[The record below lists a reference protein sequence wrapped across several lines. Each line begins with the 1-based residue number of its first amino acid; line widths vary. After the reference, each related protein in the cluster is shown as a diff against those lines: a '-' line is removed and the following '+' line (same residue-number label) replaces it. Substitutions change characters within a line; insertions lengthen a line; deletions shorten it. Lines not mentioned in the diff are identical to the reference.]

1 MNPNDFTKMVKESEP
16 LWDGKFPSIATSAD
30 SGEPALR
37 PPTAKYDEKLW
48 AVGWTDG
55 ATGQPP
61 HHGIALIQAH
71 DAERNRELARR
82 LSEVTALAAANADAA
97 SKRIERRTEDLK
109 QTRAE
114 LTELEQRRRKDPH
127 EFSFST
133 GIFYVFIAAILLLSD
148 MPLSLSLVAEGF
160 NLPVKYELDSGE
172 TILLGQ
178 IFSPQWR
185 DVLRYLWQPI
195 ILAVG
200 IACLGIFFKIV
211 TDYFL
216 SSVEEAPSDP
226 RFTIAFKW
234 VRRVFFVLAF
244 ALMLGGL
251 WNVGTLRSRQQALNA
266 AVERRPATQSR
277 TRVAEDAVTRDARL
291 KQEQADKAIYDRE
304 ESVRAEAVDLWTNR
318 SFIAL
323 AITLPLIGG
332 ICFSVGAKRVQRF
345 LQLWTARVRC
355 AWQGVGIDRDR
366 KNQAVQKSSA
376 EFLTQELKR
385 LDSDGHEIDVTAL
398 RVYLHGYSRGY
409 AMPQKLEPNRSLYE
423 HCKAILQRWIA
434 TGVQDMTIDHS
445 HRFGRD
451 RQ

>member
-1 MNPNDFTKMVKESEP
+1 MNPNEFSKILENSEP
-16 LWDGKFPSIATSAD
+16 LWDGKFPSIATSG
-30 SGEPALR
+30 SNEPLLR

-61 HHGIALIQAH
+61 EQGIALIRSH
-71 DAERNRELARR
+71 DADRNQQLKKQ
-82 LSEVTALAAANADAA
+82 LSESKALAEAEAEAA
-97 SKRIERRTEDLK
+97 SQRIQRKTVDLE

-114 LTELEQRRRKDPH
+114 LTDLEERRRKDPH
-127 EFSFST
+127 EFSVST
-133 GIFYVFIAAILLLSD
+133 GILYVLIAVILLLSD

-160 NLPVKYELDSGE
+160 NLPVSHELDNGE
-172 TILLGQ
+172 MILLGQ

-185 DVLRYLWQPI
+185 EVLRYLWQPI

-226 RFTIAFKW
+226 RFAIAFKW
-234 VRRVFFVLAF
+234 MRRIFFVLAF

-266 AVERRPATQSR
+266 ALERRPDTQPR
-277 TRVAEDAVTRDARL
+277 TRVAEDAATREARL
-291 KQEQADKAIYDRE
+291 KQEGIDKAKYDQE
-304 ESVRAEAVDLWTNR
+304 ERVRAEAVDLWTNR

-355 AWQGVGIDRDR
+355 AWRGFGIDRDR
-366 KNQAVQKSSA
+366 KNQAVQKSSS
-376 EFLTQELKR
+376 EFLAQELRR
-385 LDSDGHEIDVTAL
+385 LSSQADEIDVTAL

-434 TGVQDMTIDHS
+434 TGVQDLTIDSS